1 MNAPDSVAARLAALR
16 ELLPGCLLRDRRRL
30 QSTFDRLARKP
41 GAADLREMAR
51 LETQVRASAE
61 LVAARRASVPR
72 IVYDESLPVHARRD
86 DIRRA
91 IETHQVV
98 IVSGATGSGKSTQL
112 PKICL
117 EMGRGAAGLIGHTQP
132 RRIAAQALANRVSA
146 ELGST
151 TGDLV
156 GYQVRFVDRTSPR
169 TLVKLMTDG
178 LLLRE
183 LEGDPLLLR
192 YDTLIIDEAHERN
205 LNVDFLLGVCHRL
218 LPQRPDLRL
227 VVTSATIE
235 TQRFAEFFGGAPII
249 DVEGQS
255 YPVEV
260 RYRPLAE
267 EDEAAPPL
275 PEAVRDA
282 LEELERDSRG
292 LRGDA
297 LVFLPGEKQILETR
311 DLLVRSRVDWDV
323 LPLYGR
329 LTGPDQDKVFAGH
342 TRRRV
347 VLATNV
353 AETSLT
359 IPGVRF
365 VIDAGLARVS
375 RYSPRAKFQR
385 LPIEPVS
392 QASADQRRGRCG
404 REGEGICLRLYAED
418 DYLARPRY
426 TEPELLRTNLASLIL
441 QMAAL
446 ALGSPQEFPFLDA
459 PDARLLND
467 GYRLLQELGAVDGDR
482 RITRLGRQMAALPV
496 DPRLARV
503 LVEAGRTGCMSEA
516 LTIVSFLSI
525 QDPRER
531 PSDKTDAADEKHA
544 LFADERSDFVG
555 VLNLWRASREPAA
568 GGNRTLRH
576 WCREHFLSFLR
587 MREWGDLREQLEDM
601 SRPLAQ
607 GAGARPA
614 AGTAVLHQTLL
625 TGFLGGIGV
634 LDEARTYLG
643 ARDTRFVI
651 APGTPLARRS
661 PHWIVAASL
670 VETHRLYARMVA
682 QVQPSWIESAGAHLV
697 KRTYGD
703 AEWDA
708 QRGMA
713 FARETVSLYGRVL
726 SSGRRVN
733 FATVDPAAAQRMFVE
748 EALVRRQPSMPF
760 AFLERN
766 TATRARLERVES
778 CLRRRDLVAGDDAL
792 VRFYQERIP
801 PAIASTRA
809 FESWWR
815 KEERAKP
822 HMLDA
827 AEQVFLVQALPVV
840 RASDYP
846 STIDVHGNDLQL
858 HYRFDATAPDDGVTL
873 DVPVPLLRALDAQ
886 RLEWLIPG
894 WLREKVIALLR
905 GLPKEVRREIVP
917 IPDAADRLL
926 AQLPAFGTGSLFA
939 HVAAFATLE
948 AGTRVEAGHVAAVA
962 LPPWLSVN
970 LRVLD
975 GAGKL
980 LRAGRDLAILRDELR
995 ATSGS
1000 SNFMEVAPDFAWER
1014 VGVRQWDFATWP
1026 VETTV
1031 RSGRLQLRAYPGI
1044 QDEGASVRLHLF
1056 TTEGGARRA
1065 SRAGI
1070 VRLAALALPQ
1080 QHELARRHWASDRE
1094 FALLLA
1100 GAGFGKELLG
1110 EIADRAVA
1118 DAVLGRAG
1126 ELPRTRAQ
1134 FEALVERGRSDVVD
1148 RASEIARIVKAVMA
1162 ALKDVRAQMSQS
1174 NGAPFAPARAS
1185 VNDQLAELLAPGWVR
1200 DTPDGWWTQLPKYVR
1215 AIARRLERARGDVE
1229 RDRKL
1234 QLQVEPYA
1242 QQVRHLRLSADL
1254 DLPGA
1259 ERERLRW
1266 MVEEFRLSLFA
1277 QDLRTLLPVSAKR
1290 LDEQLRLALQE
1301 SSGGVAVG
1309 TARGASQR
1317 GA

>member
-1 MNAPDSVAARLAALR
+1 MPEVETVAARLSALR
-16 ELLPGCLLRDRRRL
+16 KLLPECLIRDRRRL
-30 QSTFDRLARKP
+30 QSTLDRLARRP
-41 GAADLREMAR
+41 AAADLREVER
-51 LETQVRASAE
+51 LEAQVRGSAD
-61 LVAARRASVPR
+61 LVAVRRASVPFV
-72 IVYDESLPVHARRD
+72 VYDETLPVHERRA
-86 DIRRA
+86 DIRAA
-91 IETHQVV
+91 IESNQVV
-98 IVSGATGSGKSTQL
+98 VISGATGSGKSTQL

-146 ELGST
+146 ELGSSV
-151 TGDLV
+151 GDLV

-183 LEGDPLLLR
+183 IESDPLLLR

-205 LNVDFLLGVCHRL
+205 LNVDFLLGVCKRL

-227 VVTSATIE
+227 IVTSATIE
-235 TQRFAEFFGGAPII
+235 TQRFAEFFGGAAVI
-249 DVEGQS
+249 DVEGRS

-267 EDEAAPPL
+267 EDETAPPL

-282 LEELERDSRG
+282 LEELERDARG
-292 LRGDA
+292 LQGDA
-297 LVFLPGEKQILETR
+297 LVFLPGEKQIVETR

-329 LTGPDQDKVFAGH
+329 LTGPEQDKVFASH

-365 VIDAGLARVS
+365 VIDAGLARIS

-404 REGEGICLRLYAED
+404 REGEGICIRLYAED

-426 TEPELLRTNLASLIL
+426 TEPELLRTNLASLVL

-446 ALGSPQEFPFLDA
+446 GLGNPQDFPFLDA

-467 GYRLLQELGAVDGDR
+467 GYRLLQELNAVDGDR

-503 LVEAGRTGCMSEA
+503 LVESGRTACVEEA
-516 LTIVSFLSI
+516 LVLVSFLSI

-531 PSDKTDAADEKHA
+531 PTDKAEAADARHA
-544 LFADERSDFVG
+544 QFADERSDFIS
-555 VLNLWRASREPAA
+555 VLNLWAASREPAA

-576 WCREHFLSFLR
+576 WCRENFLSFVR
-587 MREWGDLREQLEDM
+587 MREWADLREQLADM
-601 SRPLAQ
+601 SRTIVK
-607 GAGARPA
+607 GRGDRPA
-614 AGTAVLHQTLL
+614 PSMGILHQTLL

-651 APGTPLARRS
+651 APGTPLQKRS

-682 QVQPSWIESAGAHLV
+682 QVQPSWIEAAGAHLV
-697 KRTYGD
+697 KRTYGE

-713 FARETVSLYGRVL
+713 FAKETVSLYGRIL
-726 SSGRRVN
+726 SSGRRIN
-733 FATVDPAAAQRMFVE
+733 FASVDPLAAQRMFVE
-748 EALVRRQPSMPF
+748 EALVRRQPSLPF

-766 TATRARLERVES
+766 TATRLRLERVES
-778 CLRRRDLVAGDDAL
+778 CLRRRDLLAGEDAL
-792 VRFYQERIP
+792 ARFYLERIP
-801 PAIASTRA
+801 AGLASTRV
-809 FESWWR
+809 FEKWWR
-815 KEERAKP
+815 SVEHATP
-822 HMLDA
+822 HALDA
-827 AEQVFLVQALPVV
+827 DESVFLLQPLPAV

-846 STIDVHGNDLQL
+846 TTFDVQGNALQM
-858 HYRFDATAPDDGVTL
+858 HYRYDTAAADDGVSL
-873 DVPVPLLRALDAQ
+873 DLPLPLLRAFDAQ

-905 GLPKEVRREIVP
+905 GLPKDVRREIVP

-926 AQLPAFGTGSLFA
+926 GSLPEFGTGSLLA
-939 HVAAFATLE
+939 HVAAFVTQE
-948 AGTRVEAGHVAAVA
+948 AGIRVDVGQLAAVP
-962 LPPWLSVN
+962 LPPWLNVN
-970 LRVLD
+970 IRVLD
-975 GAGKL
+975 GSGRL
-980 LRAGRDLAILRDELR
+980 MRVGRDIAALRDELR
-995 ATSGS
+995 HGPGGASLVS
-1000 SNFMEVAPDFAWER
+1000 PAADVHWER
-1014 VGVRQWDFATWP
+1014 VGVRQWDFAEWP
-1026 VETTV
+1026 AETTV
-1031 RSGRLQLRAYPGI
+1031 RSGRLQLKAYPGL
-1044 QDEGASVRLHLF
+1044 QDEGSSVRLHLF
-1056 TTEGGARRA
+1056 TTEGAARRA
-1065 SRAGI
+1065 SRAGV

-1080 QHELARRHWASDRE
+1080 QHELARRQAATERE
-1094 FALLLA
+1094 FTLLVA
-1100 GAGFGKELLG
+1100 AAGFGKELLG

-1118 DAVLGRAG
+1118 DAVLGHSP
-1126 ELPRTRAQ
+1126 ELPRRREQ
-1134 FEALVERGRSDVVD
+1134 FEALVDRGRADVVD
-1148 RASEIARIVKAVMA
+1148 RAAEIARIVKAVLT
-1162 ALKDVRAQMSQS
+1162 ALKDVRAQLGLT
-1174 NGAPFAPARAS
+1174 NGAAFAGVRTS

-1200 DTPDGWWTQLPKYVR
+1200 DTPDGWWHQLPKYVR
-1215 AIARRLERARGDVE
+1215 AVARRLERARGDVE

-1234 QLQVEPYA
+1234 QGQVEPYEL
-1242 QQVRHLRLSADL
+1242 QSRRLRLSADL
-1254 DLPGA
+1254 DMPSA

-1290 LDEQLRLALQE
+1290 LDEQLQLALRE
-1301 SSGGVAVG
+1301 AAG
-1309 TARGASQR
+1309 TATTAGAARSRG
-1317 GA
+1317 

>member
-1 MNAPDSVAARLAALR
+1 MSASDPIAARFAALR
-16 ELLPGCLLRDRRRL
+16 DLLPDCLLRDRRRL
-30 QSTFDRLARKP
+30 QSTLDRLARRP
-41 GAADLREMAR
+41 AAADPREVAR
-51 LETQVRASAE
+51 LETQVQASAG

-72 IVYDESLPVHARRD
+72 ITYDETLPVHARRD

-91 IETHQVV
+91 IESNQVV

-132 RRIAAQALANRVSA
+132 RRIAAQALATRISA

-151 TGDLV
+151 VGDLV

-218 LPQRPDLRL
+218 LPKRPDLRL

-282 LEELERDSRG
+282 LEELERDARG

-365 VIDAGLARVS
+365 VIDAGLARIS

-404 REGEGICLRLYAED
+404 REGEGICIRLYAED
-418 DYLARPRY
+418 DFVARPRY

-503 LVEAGRTGCMSEA
+503 LVEAGRTGCMDEA
-516 LTIVSFLSI
+516 LSIVSFLSI

-531 PSDKTDAADEKHA
+531 PSDKTAAADERHA

-568 GGNRTLRH
+568 GGNRVLRH

-601 SRPLAQ
+601 SRALTQ
-607 GAGARPA
+607 GGRDPPA
-614 AGTAVLHQTLL
+614 ASTAVLHQTLL

-634 LDEARTYLG
+634 LDEARSYLG

-651 APGTPLARRS
+651 APGTPLAKRS

-713 FARETVSLYGRVL
+713 LARETVSLYGRVL
-726 SSGRRVN
+726 SSGRRVS
-733 FATVDPAAAQRMFVE
+733 FASVDQAAAQRMFVE

-760 AFLERN
+760 AFLDRN
-766 TATRARLERVES
+766 TALRARLERIES
-778 CLRRRDLVAGDDAL
+778 CLRRRDLLAGEDAL
-792 VRFYQERIP
+792 VRFYLERIP
-801 PAIASTRA
+801 PAVASTRA
-809 FESWWR
+809 FEKWWR
-815 KEERAKP
+815 TEERSTP
-822 HMLDA
+822 HRLDA
-827 AEQVFLVQALPVV
+827 AEQVFLAQPLPVV
-840 RASDYP
+840 HANDYP
-846 STIDVHGNDLQL
+846 LSLDVHGNALQL
-858 HYRFDATAPDDGVTL
+858 HYRFDATVPDDGVTL
-873 DVPVPLLRALDAQ
+873 DVPLPLLRAVDAQ

-926 AQLPAFGTGSLFA
+926 AQLPAFGTGSLFVQ
-939 HVAAFATLE
+939 VAAFATRE
-948 AGTRVEAGHVAAVA
+948 AGIRIEAGQVTTVA
-962 LPPWLSVN
+962 LPPWLSIN

-980 LRAGRDLAILRDELR
+980 LKTGRDLAVLRDELR
-995 ATSGS
+995 ATSSGS
-1000 SNFMEVAPDFAWER
+1000 TFAEVAPDFAWER
-1014 VGVRQWDFATWP
+1014 VGVRQWDFAAWP

-1070 VRLAALALPQ
+1070 VRLAALGLPQ

-1094 FALLLA
+1094 FTLLLA
-1100 GAGFGKELLG
+1100 GAGFGKELLS

-1118 DAVLGRAG
+1118 DAVLGQTS

-1148 RASEIARIVKAVMA
+1148 RAGEIARIIKAVLI
-1162 ALKDVRAQMSQS
+1162 ALKDVRVQMSQS
-1174 NGAPFAPARAS
+1174 NGAPFAPARNS

-1200 DTPDGWWTQLPKYVR
+1200 ETPDGWWTQLPKYVR

-1229 RDRKL
+1229 RDRQL
-1234 QLQVEPYA
+1234 QTQVEPYERE
-1242 QQVRHLRLSADL
+1242 VRRLRLAADL

-1290 LDEQLRLALQE
+1290 LEEQLQRARRE
-1301 SSGGVAVG
+1301 SSGVDAMG
-1309 TARGASQR
+1309 TARGAGQR
-1317 GA
+1317 

>member
-1 MNAPDSVAARLAALR
+1 MNAPASAAARFAALR

-41 GAADLREMAR
+41 AAADPREVAR
-51 LETQVRASAE
+51 LEVQVQASVE
-61 LVAARRASVPR
+61 LVVARRASVPP
-72 IVYDESLPVHARRD
+72 IVYDGTLPVHARRD

-91 IETHQVV
+91 IEAHQVV
-98 IVSGATGSGKSTQL
+98 IVSGATGSGKSTQI

-156 GYQVRFVDRTSPR
+156 GYQVRFVDRTSSR

-218 LPQRPDLRL
+218 LPRRPDLRL

-235 TQRFAEFFGGAPII
+235 TQRFADFFGDAPII

-282 LEELERDSRG
+282 LEELERDARD

-347 VLATNV
+347 VLATIV

-404 REGEGICLRLYAED
+404 REGEGICIRLYAAD

-467 GYRLLQELGAVDGDR
+467 GYRLLQELGAVDGER

-503 LVEAGRTGCMSEA
+503 LVEAGRTGCTDEA
-516 LTIVSFLSI
+516 LTLVSFLSI

-531 PSDKTDAADEKHA
+531 PADKTAAADEKHA

-555 VLNLWRASREPAA
+555 VLNLWRASRAPAS
-568 GGNRTLRH
+568 GGNRVLRH
-576 WCREHFLSFLR
+576 WCREHFLSFVR
-587 MREWGDLREQLEDM
+587 VREWGDLREQLEDM
-601 SRPLAQ
+601 SRSMAK
-607 GAGARPA
+607 GAGDRPA
-614 AGTAVLHQTLL
+614 ASTAVLHQTLL

-651 APGTPLARRS
+651 APGTPLAKRS

-713 FARETVSLYGRVL
+713 LARETVSLYGRVL

-733 FATVDPAAAQRMFVE
+733 FATVDPAAAQRLFVE
-748 EALVRRQPSMPF
+748 EALVRRQPSMPL

-766 TATRARLERVES
+766 TAMRARLERVES
-778 CLRRRDLVAGDDAL
+778 CLRRRDLLAGEDTL
-792 VRFYQERIP
+792 VRFYLERIP
-801 PAIASTRA
+801 PALASTRA

-827 AEQVFLVQALPVV
+827 AEPVFLTQALPVV
-840 RASDYP
+840 QANDYP
-846 STIDVHGNDLQL
+846 ATLDVHGNELQL
-858 HYRFDATAPDDGVTL
+858 HYCFDATAPDDGVTL
-873 DVPVPLLRALDAQ
+873 DVPLPLLRAIDAQ

-894 WLREKVIALLR
+894 WLREKIIALLR

-926 AQLPAFGTGSLFA
+926 AVLPAFGIGSLFA
-939 HVAAFATLE
+939 HVAAFATQE
-948 AGTRVEAGHVAAVA
+948 AGIRVEPSQVAAVA

-975 GAGKL
+975 A
-980 LRAGRDLAILRDELR
+980 AGRLLKSSRDLTVLRDEFR
-995 ATSGS
+995 ATTGS
-1000 SNFMEVAPDFAWER
+1000 STFAEAAPDFAWER
-1014 VGVRQWDFATWP
+1014 VGVRQWDFAAWP

-1094 FALLLA
+1094 FTLLLA
-1100 GAGFGKELLG
+1100 AAGFGKELPR

-1118 DAVLGRAG
+1118 DAVLGQTG

-1134 FEALVERGRSDVVD
+1134 FDALVERGRADVVD
-1148 RASEIARIVKAVMA
+1148 RAREIARIVQAVLL

-1174 NGAPFAPARAS
+1174 NGAPFAPVRSS

-1234 QLQVEPYA
+1234 QSQVEPYA
-1242 QQVRHLRLSADL
+1242 QQVRRLRLSADL
-1254 DLPGA
+1254 DLTGN

-1290 LDEQLRLALQE
+1290 LEEQLQLALRE
-1301 SSGGVAVG
+1301 AAGSAASPAVRG
-1309 TARGASQR
+1309 TGRR
-1317 GA
+1317 

>member
-1 MNAPDSVAARLAALR
+1 VNVPDSVAARLAALR

-41 GAADLREMAR
+41 AAADLREVGR
-51 LETQVRASAE
+51 LEDQVRASAE

-72 IVYDESLPVHARRD
+72 VVYDETLPVHARRD

-91 IETHQVV
+91 IEKHQVV

-132 RRIAAQALANRVSA
+132 RRIAAQALANRVSV

-151 TGDLV
+151 VGDLV

-227 VVTSATIE
+227 IVTSATIE

-282 LEELERDSRG
+282 LEELERDARG

-404 REGEGICLRLYAED
+404 REGEGICLRLYAEE

-503 LVEAGRTGCMSEA
+503 LVEAGRTGCMEEVLA
-516 LTIVSFLSI
+516 IVSFLSI

-531 PSDKTDAADEKHA
+531 PADKTAAADEKHA

-568 GGNRTLRH
+568 GGNRVLRH
-576 WCREHFLSFLR
+576 WCREHFLSFVR
-587 MREWGDLREQLEDM
+587 MREWGDLREQLDDM

-607 GAGARPA
+607 GKGDRPA

-651 APGTPLARRS
+651 APGTPLAKRS

-703 AEWDA
+703 AEWDG

-726 SSGRRVN
+726 SSGRRVS
-733 FATVDPAAAQRMFVE
+733 FASVDPAAAQRMFVE
-748 EALVRRQPSMPF
+748 EALIRHQPPMPF

-778 CLRRRDLVAGDDAL
+778 CLRRRDLLAGEDAL
-792 VRFYQERIP
+792 VRFYLERIP

-809 FESWWR
+809 FETWWR

-827 AEQVFLVQALPVV
+827 AEQVFLLQDLPVV

-846 STIDVHGNDLQL
+846 STMDVHGNDLQL
-858 HYRFDATAPDDGVTL
+858 HYRFDATTPDDGVTL
-873 DVPVPLLRALDAQ
+873 EVPVPLLRALDAQ

-917 IPDAADRLL
+917 IPDAAERLL
-926 AQLPAFGTGSLFA
+926 AVLPPFGTGSLFA
-939 HVAAFATLE
+939 HVAAFATQE
-948 AGTRVEAGHVAAVA
+948 AGIRVEPAQVAAVA

-975 GAGKL
+975 GAGRL
-980 LRAGRDLAILRDELR
+980 LKASRDLAVLRDEFR

-1000 SNFMEVAPDFAWER
+1000 SSFVEAAPDFAWER
-1014 VGVRQWDFATWP
+1014 VGVRQWDFAAWP
-1026 VETTV
+1026 VEATV

-1080 QHELARRHWASDRE
+1080 QHELARRQWATDRE
-1094 FALLLA
+1094 FTLLLA
-1100 GAGFGKELLG
+1100 AAGFGKELLG

-1118 DAVLGRAG
+1118 DAVLGQTG
-1126 ELPRTRAQ
+1126 ELPRTRTQ
-1134 FEALVERGRSDVVD
+1134 FEALVERGRADVVD
-1148 RASEIARIVKAVMA
+1148 RAGETARIVKAVLL
-1162 ALKDVRAQMSQS
+1162 ALKDVRTQMGQS
-1174 NGAPFAPARAS
+1174 NGAPFAPVRGS
-1185 VNDQLAELLAPGWVR
+1185 VIDQLTELLAPGWVR

-1234 QLQVEPYA
+1234 QSQVEPYA
-1242 QQVRHLRLSADL
+1242 QQVRRLRLSADL
-1254 DLPGA
+1254 DMTGN

-1290 LDEQLRLALQE
+1290 LEEQLQLALRE
-1301 SSGGVAVG
+1301 AAGFAAVPA
-1309 TARGASQR
+1309 ARGATQR
-1317 GA
+1317 

>member
-1 MNAPDSVAARLAALR
+1 VSAPDPVSARLAALR
-16 ELLPGCLLRDRRRL
+16 DLLPDCLLRDRRRL
-30 QSTFDRLARKP
+30 QSTLDRLARKP
-41 GAADLREMAR
+41 TVADPREVAR

-61 LVAARRASVPR
+61 LVAARRASVPP
-72 IVYDESLPVHARRD
+72 IVYDENLPVHARRD

-91 IETHQVV
+91 IESHQVV

-117 EMGRGAAGLIGHTQP
+117 AMGRGAAGLIGHTQP
-132 RRIAAQALANRVSA
+132 RRIAAQALATRVSA

-151 TGDLV
+151 VGDLV

-267 EDEAAPPL
+267 EEEAAPPL

-282 LEELERDSRG
+282 LEELERDARG

-404 REGEGICLRLYAED
+404 REGEGICIRLYAED
-418 DYLARPRY
+418 DFVARPRY

-446 ALGSPQEFPFLDA
+446 ALGSPQDFPFLDA

-503 LVEAGRTGCMSEA
+503 LVEAGRTGCMDEA

-531 PSDKTDAADEKHA
+531 PSDKTDAADAKHA

-568 GGNRTLRH
+568 GGNRVLRH
-576 WCREHFLSFLR
+576 WCRENFLSFVR
-587 MREWGDLREQLEDM
+587 MREWADLREQLMDM
-601 SRPLAQ
+601 SRALTHGSRDQP
-607 GAGARPA
+607 GAS
-614 AGTAVLHQTLL
+614 TAVLHQALL

-634 LDEARTYLG
+634 LDEARSYLG

-651 APGTPLARRS
+651 APGTPLAKRS

-726 SSGRRVN
+726 SSGRRVS
-733 FATVDPAAAQRMFVE
+733 FASVDPAAAQRMFVE

-760 AFLERN
+760 AFLDRN
-766 TATRARLERVES
+766 TALRARLERVES
-778 CLRRRDLVAGDDAL
+778 CLRRRDLLAGEDAL
-792 VRFYQERIP
+792 VRFYLERIP
-801 PAIASTRA
+801 ATVASTRA
-809 FESWWR
+809 FEKWWR
-815 KEERAKP
+815 TEEREKP
-822 HMLDA
+822 HRLDA
-827 AEQVFLVQALPVV
+827 AEQVFLAQPLPLVL
-840 RASDYP
+840 ANDYP
-846 STIDVHGNDLQL
+846 LSLDVHGNALQL
-858 HYRFDATAPDDGVTL
+858 HYRFDATDPGDGVTL
-873 DVPVPLLRALDAQ
+873 DVPLPLLRAIDAQ

-894 WLREKVIALLR
+894 WLREKVIALMR

-926 AQLPAFGTGSLFA
+926 TQLPAFGSGSLFA
-939 HVAAFATLE
+939 QVAAFATQA
-948 AGTRVEAGHVAAVA
+948 AGIRVEAGQVAAVA
-962 LPPWLSVN
+962 LPPWLSIN

-975 GAGKL
+975 AAGKL
-980 LRAGRDLAILRDELR
+980 LKAGRNLAALRDELR
-995 ATSGS
+995 ATSGGS
-1000 SNFMEVAPDFAWER
+1000 TFGEAAPDFAWER
-1014 VGVRQWDFATWP
+1014 VGVRQWDFAAWP

-1056 TTEGGARRA
+1056 TTDGGARRA

-1080 QHELARRHWASDRE
+1080 QHDLARRQWASDRE
-1094 FALLLA
+1094 FTLLLA

-1118 DAVLGRAG
+1118 DAVLGPTG

-1148 RASEIARIVKAVMA
+1148 RANDIARIVKAVLL
-1162 ALKDVRAQMSQS
+1162 ALKDVRAQMSHS
-1174 NGAPFAPARAS
+1174 NGAPFAPARTS

-1234 QLQVEPYA
+1234 QAQVEPYEREA
-1242 QQVRHLRLSADL
+1242 RRLRLAADL

-1290 LDEQLRLALQE
+1290 LDEQLQLAQRE
-1301 SSGGVAVG
+1301 SSGAAAVG
-1309 TARGASQR
+1309 NARGAGQR
-1317 GA
+1317 